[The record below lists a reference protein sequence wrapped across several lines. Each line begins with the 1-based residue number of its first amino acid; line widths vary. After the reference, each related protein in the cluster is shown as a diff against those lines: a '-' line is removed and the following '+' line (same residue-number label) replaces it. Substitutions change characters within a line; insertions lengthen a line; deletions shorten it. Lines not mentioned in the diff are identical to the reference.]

1 MLSAMCSS
9 RESIFCHTGGG
20 GGSNTQFGGP
30 IAMVLFF
37 FWLAFS
43 FFGFILAL
51 AGASAL
57 QNYIYKDDNVDGK
70 DS

>member
-1 MLSAMCSS
+1 MA
-9 RESIFCHTGGG
+9 
-20 GGSNTQFGGP
+20 
-30 IAMVLFF
+30 LFF